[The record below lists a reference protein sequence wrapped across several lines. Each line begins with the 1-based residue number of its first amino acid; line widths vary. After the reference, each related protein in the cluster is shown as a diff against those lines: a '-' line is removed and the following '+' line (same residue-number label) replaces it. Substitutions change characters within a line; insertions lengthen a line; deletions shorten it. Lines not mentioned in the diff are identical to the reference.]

1 MLTRSFL
8 KMSSDNT
15 SQALG
20 FGGGG
25 GVVVVTSV
33 SWEGGGKIEGR
44 RRRGDRG

>member
-8 KMSSDNT
+8 KMRSDNA

-25 GVVVVTSV
+25 RVAVVTSV
-33 SWEGGGKIEGR
+33 SWEGGGKIEQSEEKG
-44 RRRGDRG
+44 